1 MKYLTLAVPSYL
13 APIANA
19 ICVAFEPDSGLDP
32 STYSAFST
40 RCEGFS
46 IEQTEENPEPV
57 QYSVPGAEYMAYG
70 AEVVDWLASAVR
82 SWKSDSQALYD
93 AVVNAYDERWPEI
106 EKPSL
111 VACEQFCEAVLISEQ
126 YGLWAG
132 IGEIGLGVV
141 AGNDQ
146 SI

>member
-1 MKYLTLAVPSYL
+1 MKYLTLAVPNYI

-19 ICVAFEPDSGLDP
+19 ICVAFEPDSGIYP
-32 STYSAFST
+32 STYDAFST
-40 RCEGFS
+40 RCLGFT
-46 IEQTEENPEPV
+46 IEPSEENPEPI
-57 QYSVPGAEYMAYG
+57 QYSVPETEYMAYG

-111 VACEQFCEAVLISEQ
+111 VACEQFCESVLISDQ
-126 YGLWAG
+126 YGLIAG
-132 IGEIGLGVV
+132 VSELGLAIKVAEITV
-141 AGNDQ
+141 
-146 SI
+146 